1 MRIAAVVATGVAIAS
16 LNISDASAR
25 EMFLVKDR
33 AEFINLLNGRDLTRM
48 GVRLT
53 VTPDGQINGRAF
65 GLSVSGHWD
74 WQGNYFC
81 RDMAFGSSDSVG
93 YNCQTVYRDGD
104 TLRFIADRGQG
115 DHADLRLR

>member
-1 MRIAAVVATGVAIAS
+1 MRIATIVATGAAIAS
-16 LNISDASAR
+16 FSVSDVQAR

-33 AEFINLLNGRDLTRM
+33 AEFIDLLNGRDLTRM

-65 GLSVSGHWD
+65 GFSVSGSWE

-81 RDMAFGSSDSVG
+81 RDMTYGGGNSIG
-93 YNCQTVYRDGD
+93 YNCQTVYRSGD
-104 TLRFIADRGQG
+104 TLRFIADRGEG